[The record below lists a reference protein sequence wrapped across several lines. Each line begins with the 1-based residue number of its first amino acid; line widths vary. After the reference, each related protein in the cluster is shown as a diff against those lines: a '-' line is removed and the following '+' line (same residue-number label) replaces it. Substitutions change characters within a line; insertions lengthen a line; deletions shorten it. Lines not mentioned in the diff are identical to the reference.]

1 VDTTVVLDKWG
12 LPPPTLNDIFPS
24 LPEGTELVPVGSRAN
39 HTLEQMQHALRH
51 VVPLTL
57 DRHFD
62 EFGVERDS
70 AAGWSSRNEGDHDS
84 GRQRKAMKLRLLH
97 QSPPVLAIENFF
109 TPEECEATRRVVE
122 APSKPSAA
130 AGGGPSPPVQVGSR
144 TFEGAISRR
153 TSTSWFCCYEQHPA
167 LLAKAVHV
175 LGLQLPNMEEPQV
188 VRYQP
193 GQEFSF
199 HYDQVPAHQTGNGG
213 QRLATLL

>member
-1 VDTTVVLDKWG
+1 
-12 LPPPTLNDIFPS
+12 
-24 LPEGTELVPVGSRAN
+24 
-39 HTLEQMQHALRH
+39 
-51 VVPLTL
+51 
-57 DRHFD
+57 
-62 EFGVERDS
+62 
-70 AAGWSSRNEGDHDS
+70 
-84 GRQRKAMKLRLLH
+84 MKLRLLH

-109 TPEECEATRRVVE
+109 SPEECEATQQVVE
-122 APSKPSAA
+122 ATSA
-130 AGGGPSPPVQVGSR
+130 AGGGSSPPVQVGSR